1 MGWDFIPDLE
11 SSASSSSD
19 NPWAGGGPQPAGKVS
34 VAFPAEE
41 WLCKK
46 IEDLNSTTLSGY
58 HSKSMEAGGF
68 QSDQF
73 LKPPK
78 SQLRWYDIHNLPDPA
93 TTRPGRKA
101 LLKPKFV
108 LSVVT
113 KV

>member
-1 MGWDFIPDLE
+1 M
-11 SSASSSSD
+11 
-19 NPWAGGGPQPAGKVS
+19 GKVS

-46 IEDLNSTTLSGY
+46 FEDLNRTNLSGY

-78 SQLRWYDIHNLPDPA
+78 SQLRW
-93 TTRPGRKA
+93 
-101 LLKPKFV
+101 
-108 LSVVT
+108 
-113 KV
+113 